1 MSENTT
7 PSKEELNRQKT
18 APVERMLPVLAERW
32 SPRAFAETAVP
43 AADLKIIL
51 EAARWTA
58 SSGNSQPWRFL
69 VGIKGS
75 ETHDKI
81 YSTLVGFNQAW
92 AGKAGVLILGF
103 AELKNPKGEAV
114 PYALYDLGQSAVS
127 LVTQASALGLHTHSM
142 AGFDHAKAKEI
153 FGLTEDQGLGA
164 VIAVGYQAD
173 PSTISDENMLQREVA
188 PRERKALSE
197 IALTAPGTPLNF
209 Q

>member
-1 MSENTT
+1 MSEHPL
-7 PSKEELNRQKT
+7 PSKEELNRQKS
-18 APVERMLPVLAERW
+18 APVVGMLPLLAERW
-32 SPRAFAETAVP
+32 SPRAFEETAVP
-43 AADLKIIL
+43 AADLKLIL

-75 ETHDKI
+75 ETHEKI

-103 AELKNPKGEAV
+103 AELKNAKGEANN
-114 PYALYDLGQSAVS
+114 YALYDLGQSAVS

-142 AGFDHAKAKEI
+142 AGFDHDAARQA
-153 FGLTEDQGLGA
+153 FQLTQDQGFGA

-173 PSTISDENMLQREVA
+173 PATITNEQMLQREIA
-188 PRERKALSE
+188 PRERKPLSE
-197 IALTAPGTPLNF
+197 IALTTAGTSLEI
-209 Q
+209 